1 MPRFKTILSP
11 IFKYTEDI
19 LSNSLAAAVKTE
31 LILTN
36 SREQIMQKN
45 KQIKNLL
52 FEAGKVNSLVD
63 SSKLYWNFL
72 FEGKTKAELVNYRRK
87 IRDIDFPNK
96 NWSAV
101 QRNKEYFWALSEGAH
116 WLLEQLE
123 HYFGH
128 AKKAILRKKSNNV
141 ANGIVYAVLCAWL
154 ISCDQIYSFN

>member
-1 MPRFKTILSP
+1 ML
-11 IFKYTEDI
+11 KYAEDI

-31 LILTN
+31 LIPDKFSGTN
-36 SREQIMQKN
+36 YADN

-52 FEAGKVNSLVD
+52 SDAGKVNSLVD

-72 FEGKTKAELVNYRRK
+72 FEGKTKGELVKYRRK

-116 WLLEQLE
+116 WLLEQLV
-123 HYFGH
+123 HYFGNPSE
-128 AKKAILRKKSNNV
+128 KSNTEQE
-141 ANGIVYAVLCAWL
+141 ASLT
-154 ISCDQIYSFN
+154 S